1 MPSYRRILRQPGA
14 LRFSS
19 AALIARFPMSMLGIS
34 LILTVQAVYGS
45 YSAAGAVSAAFVV
58 AQAIGSPLLA
68 RQVDTRGQAAVMRP
82 ALAVSASA
90 LAALIACLSTR
101 APLPAVLVLAAVAG
115 AFTGSMGSL
124 ARSRWTMALDTPQD
138 LHAAF
143 SLEAAL
149 DEVAFVIGPPLA
161 TALSTASALPAASGV
176 VACALLQTG
185 GGAWLLSQRST
196 EPPAHPRT
204 RRGRGRA
211 RGGAPSGGG
220 GVAPSGGDASRTPVL
235 RHGAVLAVIAVFMLT
250 GGLFGANDVAA
261 VAVAK
266 ELGHPSAAGI
276 VLAAWSVGSLSAALA
291 FGARAWGWPLWKQ
304 LLAGVTG
311 LAVGCSALP
320 MMPGLVSIAVVMALT
335 GMAIAPTV
343 TIGNNIVQ
351 VTVAA
356 SQLTE
361 GLAWIGTALNMG
373 VSLGSL
379 VAGYA
384 IDRTGSHGGYLLVAG
399 FAWMG
404 VLATIVGLPTLRSA
418 KARTDLEKHA

>member
-58 AQAIGSPLLA
+58 ASAIGSPVLA
-68 RQVDTRGQAAVMRP
+68 RQVDARGQAAVMRP

-90 LAALIACLSTR
+90 LAALIVCLSTR
-101 APLPAVLVLAAVAG
+101 APLPAVLALAAVAG

-124 ARSRWTMALDTPQD
+124 ARSRWTVVLSTPQD
-138 LHAAF
+138 VHAAF

-161 TALSTASALPAASGV
+161 TALSTAPALPTASGV

-185 GGAWLLSQRST
+185 GGAWLLSQRAT
-196 EPPAHPRT
+196 EPPAHPRS
-204 RRGRGRA
+204 RRGRGKD
-211 RGGAPSGGG
+211 RGGAPSGAG
-220 GVAPSGGDASRTPVL
+220 ASRTPVL

-266 ELGHPSAAGI
+266 ELGHPSAAGV

-291 FGARAWGWPLWKQ
+291 FGACAWGWPLWKQ

-320 MMPGLVSIAVVMALT
+320 TMPDLVSIAVVMALT

-351 VTVAA
+351 VTVAP

-384 IDRTGSHGGYLLVAG
+384 VDRTDSYGGYLLVAG
-399 FAWMG
+399 FAWTG
-404 VLATIVGLPTLRSA
+404 VLATIVGLPALRSA
-418 KARTDLEKHA
+418 KARTDLESPHDISP

>member
-34 LILTVQAVYGS
+34 LILTVEAVYGS

-58 AQAIGSPLLA
+58 ASAIGSPLLA
-68 RQVDTRGQAAVMRP
+68 RQVDARGQAAVMRP

-90 LAALIACLSTR
+90 LAALIGCLSAR
-101 APLPAVLVLAAVAG
+101 APLPAVLALAAVAG

-124 ARSRWTMALDTPQD
+124 ARSRWTVVLSTPQD
-138 LHAAF
+138 LHTAF

-161 TALSTASALPAASGV
+161 TALSTAPALPTASGV
-176 VACALLQTG
+176 IACALLQTG
-185 GGAWLLSQRST
+185 GGAWLLSQRAT
-196 EPPAHPRT
+196 EPPAHPRP
-204 RRGRGRA
+204 RRGRGKDRE
-211 RGGAPSGGG
+211 GDGAPSGAG
-220 GVAPSGGDASRTPVL
+220 APRTPVL
-235 RHGAVLAVIAVFMLT
+235 RHGAVLAVITVFMLT

-266 ELGHPSAAGI
+266 ELGHPSAAGV

-320 MMPGLVSIAVVMALT
+320 LMPGLVSIAVVMALT

-351 VTVAA
+351 VTVAP

-379 VAGYA
+379 VAGQA

-418 KARTDLEKHA
+418 KARTDLENPA

>member
-34 LILTVQAVYGS
+34 LILTVQEVYGS
-45 YSAAGAVSAAFVV
+45 YSAAGAVSAALVV

-68 RQVDTRGQAAVMRP
+68 RQVDARGQAAVMRP
-82 ALAVSASA
+82 ALAVSAGA

-101 APLPAVLVLAAVAG
+101 APLPAALVLAAVAG

-124 ARSRWTMALDTPQD
+124 ARSRWTVVMSTPQD
-138 LHAAF
+138 LHTAF

-149 DEVAFVIGPPLA
+149 DEVAFVVGPPLA
-161 TALSTASALPAASGV
+161 TALSTAPALPAASGV
-176 VACALLQTG
+176 IACALLQTG
-185 GGAWLLSQRST
+185 GGAWLLSQRAT
-196 EPPAHPRT
+196 EPPAHPRA
-204 RRGRGRA
+204 RRGQSGQS
-211 RGGAPSGGG
+211 GNSGAAAG
-220 GVAPSGGDASRTPVL
+220 AADATASQTPVL
-235 RHGAVLAVIAVFMLT
+235 RHGAVLVVIAVFMFT

-261 VAVAK
+261 VAIAK

-320 MMPGLVSIAVVMALT
+320 MMPGLVSIAVVMAIT

-351 VTVAA
+351 VTVSPA
-356 SQLTE
+356 QLTE
-361 GLAWIGTALNMG
+361 GLAWVGTALNMG

>member
-34 LILTVQAVYGS
+34 LILTVEAVYGS

-124 ARSRWTMALDTPQD
+124 ARSRWTVVLSTPQD

-185 GGAWLLSQRST
+185 GGAWLLSQKST

-220 GVAPSGGDASRTPVL
+220 ASRTPVL

-320 MMPGLVSIAVVMALT
+320 MMPDLVSIAVVMALT

>member
-1 MPSYRRILRQPGA
+1 MPSYRRILREPGA

-19 AALIARFPMSMLGIS
+19 AALIARFPMSMLGVS

-58 AQAIGSPLLA
+58 ASAIGSPVLA
-68 RQVDTRGQAAVMRP
+68 RQVDARGQGAVMRP

-90 LAALIACLSTR
+90 LAALIACLSMR
-101 APLPAVLVLAAVAG
+101 APLPVVLALAAVAG

-124 ARSRWTMALDTPQD
+124 ARSRWTVVLSTPQD

-161 TALSTASALPAASGV
+161 TALSTAPALPTASGV
-176 VACALLQTG
+176 IVCTLLQTG
-185 GGAWLLSQRST
+185 GGAWLLSQRAT
-196 EPPAHPRT
+196 EPPAHPRP
-204 RRGRGRA
+204 RRGPGKDRESGA
-211 RGGAPSGGG
+211 APSSAG
-220 GVAPSGGDASRTPVL
+220 ASRAPVL

-261 VAVAK
+261 VAVAE
-266 ELGHPSAAGI
+266 ELGHPSAAGL
-276 VLAAWSVGSLSAALA
+276 VLAAWSVGSLSAALV
-291 FGARAWGWPLWKQ
+291 FGARTWGWPLWKQ

-351 VTVAA
+351 VTVAP
-356 SQLTE
+356 SRLTE

-404 VLATIVGLPTLRSA
+404 VLATIVALPTLRSA
-418 KARTDLEKHA
+418 KVRTDLEKPA